1 MWACGTVLSADSGT
15 RQLSPNSRW
24 YLGRGPAQGPAG
36 QHPRAHWSVIRI
48 HVRAENWGLAH
59 SSGSREPGK
68 VFWVGGC
75 VFFCF
80 STFLF
85 VLFNLCAV
93 CMSGLLSIY
102 EESGSGTATA
112 LSDLSMFPGHSCLSH
127 FQSLLPADGSV
138 LAKPFPST
146 PEWLRSFAIEP
157 WVFKLFKEK
166 AAIFVEKKNFSLYLE
181 NSPCTYSFIS
191 VCQLIQAF
199 ILKINSFCL
208 KKIGIVYNFIEL
220 LQRPF

>member
-1 MWACGTVLSADSGT
+1 
-15 RQLSPNSRW
+15 
-24 YLGRGPAQGPAG
+24 
-36 QHPRAHWSVIRI
+36 
-48 HVRAENWGLAH
+48 
-59 SSGSREPGK
+59 
-68 VFWVGGC
+68 
-75 VFFCF
+75 
-80 STFLF
+80 
-85 VLFNLCAV
+85 
-93 CMSGLLSIY
+93 MSGLLSIY

-112 LSDLSMFPGHSCLSH
+112 LSGLSMFPGHSCLSH

-146 PEWLRSFAIEP
+146 PEWLRSFAVEP
-157 WVFKLFKEK
+157 SVFKLFKEK
-166 AAIFVEKKNFSLYLE
+166 AAIFVEKKFFSLYLE

-191 VCQLIQAF
+191 VCQLTQAF